1 VSGLLNDPADRT
13 SARLRALRSIPK
25 VDLILQAEEMQPLI
39 AAHSRAEVL
48 LAVRGVLAEMRHDAA
63 DAANAA
69 DDAPGLEDIHRRVAA
84 ALARRSQPYYRRVV
98 NGTGVILHTGLGR
111 AVLAPQ
117 AAAALAELAPHP
129 QRLEIDLATGQRGGR
144 DEGCARLLREL
155 TGCEDATVV
164 NNNAAATLLLLAA
177 MARGKGVVLSRG
189 ELVEIG
195 GSFRIPEVMRES
207 GALLVEVGTTNR
219 THLQDYRAA
228 LSETAGSAI
237 GPAVGPPIGMLLKVH
252 TSNYRI
258 QGFTAE
264 VEIEDLV
271 TLGREH
277 GIPVGHD
284 LGSGCAIDL
293 AHHGLTGEPLL
304 RRSIAAGADLVCF
317 SGDKLLGGPQ
327 AGILIGRREA
337 VEKCRRH
344 PLFRALRPG
353 RLIYTALEATLRLY
367 AAGTEAAD
375 RVPVLRQLTAP
386 AEALRPR
393 AALLAEQL
401 TAGCPQAAV
410 SLTPCMSQAGSGAL
424 PAREIPSWGVRIVP
438 AAALGSAQ
446 DLAAA
451 LRTGDPAI
459 LARIVDDGVLFDV
472 RTMSDED
479 VELVTARLRVLAEG
493 ETRGPHPLSPAT
505 PGTAPAAGL
514 SRTDGER

>member
-1 VSGLLNDPADRT
+1 MGKPAKT
-13 SARLRALRSIPK
+13 PNALRSIPQ
-25 VDLILQAEEMQPLI
+25 VDLLLKAAEMQPLI
-39 AAHSRAEVL
+39 AACSRAEVL
-48 LAVRGVLAEMRHDAA
+48 EATRTVLAEMRRELDGPALGAFGMAA
-63 DAANAA
+63 LRDR
-69 DDAPGLEDIHRRVAA
+69 IAA
-84 ALARRSQPYYRRVV
+84 ALARRAEPYYRRVV

-117 AAAALAELAPHP
+117 AAAALAELAQHP
-129 QRLEIDLATGQRGGR
+129 QRLEIDLDTGQRGGR

-177 MARGKGVVLSRG
+177 VARGRGVMLSRG

-195 GSFRIPEVMRES
+195 GSFRIPDVMRES

-219 THLQDYRAA
+219 THLRDYRAA
-228 LSETAGSAI
+228 LNET
-237 GPAVGPPIGMLLKVH
+237 VGMLLKVH

-271 TLGREH
+271 ALGREH
-277 GIPVGHD
+277 GIPVAHD

-293 AHHGLTGEPLL
+293 ARHGLTGEPLV

-337 VEKCRRH
+337 IEKCRRH

-353 RLIYTALEATLRLY
+353 RLIYTALEATLRQY
-367 AAGTEAAD
+367 ATGKEVID
-375 RVPVLRQLTAP
+375 RLPVLRQLTEP
-386 AEALRPR
+386 LEALRQR
-393 AALLAEQL
+393 ASRLVQGL
-401 TAGCPQAAV
+401 TAASDRATVYLSECR
-410 SLTPCMSQAGSGAL
+410 SQAGSGAL
-424 PAREIPSWGVRIVP
+424 PTVEIPSWGARIVP
-438 AAALGSAQ
+438 ALRSAQ
-446 DLAAA
+446 HLADA
-451 LRTGDPAI
+451 LRAGNPAI
-459 LARIVDDGVLFDV
+459 LGRIVDDGVLFDV

-479 VELVTARLRVLAEG
+479 VDLVAARVRELAAEG
-493 ETRGPHPLSPAT
+493 L
-505 PGTAPAAGL
+505 
-514 SRTDGER
+514 

>member
-1 VSGLLNDPADRT
+1 DAD
-13 SARLRALRSIPK
+13 
-25 VDLILQAEEMQPLI
+25 M
-39 AAHSRAEVL
+39 
-48 LAVRGVLAEMRHDAA
+48 
-63 DAANAA
+63 
-69 DDAPGLEDIHRRVAA
+69 EDIHRRVAA
-84 ALARRSQPYYRRVV
+84 SLAHRSQPYYRRVV
-98 NGTGVILHTGLGR
+98 NGTGVVLHTGLGR

-129 QRLEIDLATGQRGGR
+129 QRRSSDLETGQRGGR

-164 NNNAAATLLLLAA
+164 NNNAAATMLLLAA

-195 GSFRIPEVMRES
+195 GSFRIPEVMSES

-228 LSETAGSAI
+228 LEGAG
-237 GPAVGPPIGMLLKVH
+237 GTIGMLLKVH

-271 TLGREH
+271 ALGREH

-293 AHHGLTGEPLL
+293 ARHGLTGEPLL

-327 AGILIGRREA
+327 AGLLIGRREA

-353 RLIYTALEATLRLY
+353 RL
-367 AAGTEAAD
+367 
-375 RVPVLRQLTAP
+375 
-386 AEALRPR
+386 
-393 AALLAEQL
+393 
-401 TAGCPQAAV
+401 
-410 SLTPCMSQAGSGAL
+410 
-424 PAREIPSWGVRIVP
+424 
-438 AAALGSAQ
+438 
-446 DLAAA
+446 
-451 LRTGDPAI
+451 
-459 LARIVDDGVLFDV
+459 
-472 RTMSDED
+472 
-479 VELVTARLRVLAEG
+479 
-493 ETRGPHPLSPAT
+493 
-505 PGTAPAAGL
+505 
-514 SRTDGER
+514 